1 MRMGQRG
8 SEGDLKLG
16 TVLVVQVAACLKAR
30 ENTADC
36 NTRLRADPG
45 MRTPHGGKVLM
56 VQRARLESRTF
67 DRFGKTS
74 MANIGFRIHPFAP
87 AAPADLVQALSRVA
101 TAHLSDNMN
110 RLYSVSAALRPCH
123 KGGRFAGPALT
134 VKVPPGDNLM
144 VHKAIDIARPGDVI
158 VVDAAGVL
166 EQAIIGE
173 IMSALAASRGV
184 AGMIIDGAIRDA
196 DALRLSSF
204 PVYARGVTH
213 RGPYKNG
220 PGEINAPVSIG
231 GLVVQPGDLVV
242 GDDDGLIVVAT
253 DVAPEVLDRAKVQAA
268 EEEALLAQIRSG
280 ATVDR
285 AWVDRTLREKGCV
298 F

>member
-1 MRMGQRG
+1 
-8 SEGDLKLG
+8 
-16 TVLVVQVAACLKAR
+16 
-30 ENTADC
+30 
-36 NTRLRADPG
+36 
-45 MRTPHGGKVLM
+45 
-56 VQRARLESRTF
+56 
-67 DRFGKTS
+67 
-74 MANIGFRIHPFAP
+74 MANIGFRILPFPP
-87 AAPADLVQALSRVA
+87 AAPAGLVQALSRVA

-110 RLYSVSAALRPCH
+110 RLYSVSAAVRPHH

-173 IMSALAASRGV
+173 IMSALAESRGV
-184 AGMIIDGAIRDA
+184 AGMVIDGAVRDA

-231 GLVVQPGDLVV
+231 GIVVQPGDLVV
-242 GDDDGLIVVAT
+242 GDDDGLVVLAADT
-253 DVAPEVLDRAKVQAA
+253 ASQVLERAKAQAA
-268 EEEALLAQIRSG
+268 EEDALLAQIRSG
-280 ATVDR
+280 GKVDR
-285 AWVDRTLREKGCV
+285 SWVDRTLREKGCS

>member
-1 MRMGQRG
+1 
-8 SEGDLKLG
+8 
-16 TVLVVQVAACLKAR
+16 
-30 ENTADC
+30 
-36 NTRLRADPG
+36 
-45 MRTPHGGKVLM
+45 
-56 VQRARLESRTF
+56 
-67 DRFGKTS
+67 
-74 MANIGFRIHPFAP
+74 MANIGFRILPFAP
-87 AAPADLVQALSRVA
+87 AAPGALVQALSRVA

-110 RLYSVSAALRPCH
+110 RLYSVSAALRPYH
-123 KGGRFAGPALT
+123 QGGRFAGPALT

-220 PGEINAPVSIG
+220 PGEINAPVAIG

-242 GDDDGLIVVAT
+242 GDDDGLIVVAP
-253 DVAPEVLDRAKVQAA
+253 DHAAEVLERAKAQAA

-280 ATVDR
+280 AKVDR
-285 AWVDRTLREKGCV
+285 AWVDKTLREKGCS